1 MAINYLALI
10 NSALNV
16 DLCVMWFIVFRH
28 FKSKMLKE
36 WYKLYSLAAILAD
49 VLSLVIGIIIT
60 FNIYPFIFST
70 YSVFYFSWI
79 AVIVQLCHDLLFNL
93 FFNMVPR
100 GKSRIFDTFKDYAK
114 EMGGWIL
121 FGDSLMIIG
130 TIILYTFFQKM
141 SFEANI
147 VGLIISLYFVPY
159 LLYSI

>member
-60 FNIYPFIFST
+60 FNII
-70 YSVFYFSWI
+70 
-79 AVIVQLCHDLLFNL
+79 LLK
-93 FFNMVPR
+93 
-100 GKSRIFDTFKDYAK
+100 GKYTNTF
-114 EMGGWIL
+114 
-121 FGDSLMIIG
+121 
-130 TIILYTFFQKM
+130 
-141 SFEANI
+141 
-147 VGLIISLYFVPY
+147 
-159 LLYSI
+159 